1 MPDVSGFDILEAIR
15 VHPKLKRLPV
25 IILTASSDTENKLRA
40 LDLGATDILTKPV
53 DPSELRLRV
62 RNTLA
67 AKAFVD
73 QLAYYDALTKL
84 PNRRMFIERLEWT
97 FKLAQRNRENLALLS
112 IELDQF
118 DKISDTIGLLAGDE
132 VLRQVAGRIQSV
144 IRNLDMLGHFESED
158 VTDINLSRFDG
169 SIFSLLLYRLNSE
182 RDSALVAERVL
193 KSIREPLIVEDTE
206 IYVTA
211 SIGIATYPTE
221 KEDCVTLLR
230 LASSARDYAKNNGG
244 DSFEFS
250 SREINTQYKKRLS
263 LEARLRK
270 AIERDELL
278 LHYQPKVDVKTD
290 GIKAVEA
297 LLRWH
302 NGEEGFVPPDKFIA
316 LAEETGLIFSIGEW
330 VLYKACTQL
339 KQWCQSGRIPVGMAV
354 NLSAIQFQ
362 DQELPALVE
371 RVIEHS
377 AIDPKLL
384 TLEITE
390 SVLMNDIDKNI
401 AMMKRLKDTG
411 LKLSIDDFGTGYSS
425 LNYLRRLPVDELK
438 IDRTFLADLCEDRN
452 SRAIVSSL
460 LYLSRNLDLL
470 TVVEGVETNEQLH
483 FLQKECCDQYQGFLF
498 SPPLSN
504 TEIFDLLPPER

>member
-1 MPDVSGFDILEAIR
+1 VFLGVFGLYF
-15 VHPKLKRLPV
+15 
-25 IILTASSDTENKLRA
+25 NKL
-40 LDLGATDILTKPV
+40 LWP
-53 DPSELRLRV
+53 DPG
-62 RNTLA
+62 
-67 AKAFVD
+67 
-73 QLAYYDALTKL
+73 
-84 PNRRMFIERLEWT
+84 
-97 FKLAQRNRENLALLS
+97 
-112 IELDQF
+112 
-118 DKISDTIGLLAGDE
+118 TII
-132 VLRQVAGRIQSV
+132 V
-144 IRNLDMLGHFESED
+144 
-158 VTDINLSRFDG
+158 
-169 SIFSLLLYRLNSE
+169 
-182 RDSALVAERVL
+182 SALVAERVL
-193 KSIREPLIVEDTE
+193 KSLREPLIVEDTE

-221 KEDCVTLLR
+221 KEDWVTLLR

-263 LEARLRK
+263 LEAKLRK
-270 AIERDELL
+270 ALDRDELL
-278 LHYQPKVDVKTD
+278 LHYQPKVDIKTD
-290 GIKAVEA
+290 GLKAVEA

-302 NGEEGFVPPDKFIA
+302 NSEEGLVPPDKFIA

-330 VLYKACTQL
+330 VLYNACTQL
-339 KQWCQSGRIPVGMAV
+339 KKWCQRGRIPVGMAV

-371 RVIEHS
+371 RVIGHS
-377 AIDPKLL
+377 GIDPKLL

-390 SVLMNDIDKNI
+390 SVLMNDIEKNLL
-401 AMMKRLKDTG
+401 MLKRLKDIG

-425 LNYLRRLPVDELK
+425 LNYLKKLPVDELK
-438 IDRTFLADLCEDRN
+438 IDRSFLADLSENRV

-460 LYLSRNLDLL
+460 LYLSRNLGLL
-470 TVVEGVETNEQLH
+470 TVAEGVETKEQLH